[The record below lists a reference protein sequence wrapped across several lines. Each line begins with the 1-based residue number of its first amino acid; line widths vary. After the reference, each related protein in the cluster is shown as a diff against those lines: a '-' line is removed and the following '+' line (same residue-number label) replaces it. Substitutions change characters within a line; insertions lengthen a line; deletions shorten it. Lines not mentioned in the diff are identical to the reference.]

1 MDLAAAAA
9 EEEATLRGPGT
20 AFAVVAVILVV
31 VLLFHVFPALQ
42 EPQEPIQSPA
52 EAARDLAARWTVNLG
67 PARKR
72 PGKRA

>member
-1 MDLAAAAA
+1 MDPAAA
-9 EEEATLRGPGT
+9 EEAALRGPGT
-20 AFAVVAVILVV
+20 AVAVVAVLFAV
-31 VLLFHVFPALQ
+31 VLLLHVFPALK
-42 EPQEPIQSPA
+42 EPLEPIQSPA